1 MSGRFSVSTFIV
13 FFILFLP
20 FANAKAD
27 DEVIEEIIV
36 SASLIDGTL
45 SELGTPLHVLD
56 GESISNGATLSI
68 GATVEDLL
76 GVTSS
81 DFGSAVGQPIIR
93 GLSGSRVKIL
103 NNGMVVRDVSGLG
116 VDHIND
122 VDMNQVEQIEIV
134 RGPSSLLYSN
144 GAIGGII
151 NIVDDTIARKD
162 FSVPV
167 I

>member
-56 GESISNGATLSI
+56 
-68 GATVEDLL
+68 
-76 GVTSS
+76 
-81 DFGSAVGQPIIR
+81 
-93 GLSGSRVKIL
+93 
-103 NNGMVVRDVSGLG
+103 
-116 VDHIND
+116 
-122 VDMNQVEQIEIV
+122 
-134 RGPSSLLYSN
+134 
-144 GAIGGII
+144 
-151 NIVDDTIARKD
+151 
-162 FSVPV
+162 
-167 I
+167 